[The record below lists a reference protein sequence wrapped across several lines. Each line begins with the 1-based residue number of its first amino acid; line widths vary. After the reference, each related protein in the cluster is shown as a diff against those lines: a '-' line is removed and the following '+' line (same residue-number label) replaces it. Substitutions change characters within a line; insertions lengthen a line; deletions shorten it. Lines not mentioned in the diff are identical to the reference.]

1 MEAIYDLLFITDY
14 IFGIMLKCMGIYAL
28 GIYITMKS
36 QY

>member
-1 MEAIYDLLFITDY
+1 MEAMYDLLFITDS
-14 IFGIMLKCMGIYAL
+14 IFSIILKFIGIYAL